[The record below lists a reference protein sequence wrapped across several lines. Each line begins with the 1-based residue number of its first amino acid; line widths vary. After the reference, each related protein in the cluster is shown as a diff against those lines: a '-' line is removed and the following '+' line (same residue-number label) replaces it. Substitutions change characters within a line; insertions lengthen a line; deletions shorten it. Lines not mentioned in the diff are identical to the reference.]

1 MSKRNLATMIA
12 SMTVVVLATWS
23 AANATVYEFTF
34 NSPSE
39 SIVGQLTVDTSNN
52 QVTDITGTL
61 SGVVNDTI
69 NGFIANPSFPNPVSL
84 PDGAFI
90 YDNVFYPGQDLLVDQ
105 FGVVFT
111 TAGNPGGYW
120 NLWSAAPGDYSL
132 YEFEP
137 RRRLSNRHKRRK
149 PGSASRSRAF
159 DLGDDADR
167 PSRRRFRRVPPRS
180 EGPSR
185 ADVHIA
191 FPRFDTPKA
200 AESAFFDLPVA
211 HLTIRGR
218 RKTGRSQCPKADQVG
233 STRSPGCQRIAFSAL
248 RDNRYPAGCP

>member
-90 YDNVFYPGQDLLVDQ
+90 YDNVFYPGQDSLVDQ

-132 YEFEP
+132 YESNLAGDYPIAISGGSLDPQAVPEP
-137 RRRLSNRHKRRK
+137 STWAMMLIGLAGIGFAAHR
-149 PGSASRSRAF
+149 RSRK
-159 DLGDDADR
+159 DR
-167 PSRRRFRRVPPRS
+167 LAPTF
-180 EGPSR
+180 
-185 ADVHIA
+185 I
-191 FPRFDTPKA
+191 
-200 AESAFFDLPVA
+200 
-211 HLTIRGR
+211 
-218 RKTGRSQCPKADQVG
+218 
-233 STRSPGCQRIAFSAL
+233 
-248 RDNRYPAGCP
+248 